1 MCPCHGRARGIHH
14 CLDQRLRLSSDPD
27 RQLRHG
33 RDARMGVNRQP
44 LDDPLS
50 REHRLDDL
58 LLLSGHSLDRPP
70 PTESYLDVA
79 IGIRP
84 HRPLSR
90 LRRRH
95 MGRVRKN
102 FSSLTARESYPA
114 FRAAFFF

>member
-1 MCPCHGRARGIHH
+1 
-14 CLDQRLRLSSDPD
+14 
-27 RQLRHG
+27 
-33 RDARMGVNRQP
+33 
-44 LDDPLS
+44 
-50 REHRLDDL
+50 
-58 LLLSGHSLDRPP
+58 
-70 PTESYLDVA
+70 VA